1 MIPMYEP
8 LQAVKC
14 KKCGKLIAKPKECG
28 KIKGDTVRM
37 SASLTEFDI
46 QMFAREVS
54 KAIYSKFGSKLEE
67 IAENAVKVLVS
78 IDLKPFLVSCSS
90 QGNPQQT
97 IKNLTNAWY
106 SECFLSYPSVY
117 SMKDPISPKIVKK
130 LNRYFETVNKHF
142 GGWRYIIAYY
152 SIFFAL
158 SAMLRAIDEA
168 YKGGH
173 KSIIKAFNSRFF
185 SRRFPSKFMLHP
197 FNAFKAQNSVTPDI
211 FSKSFPTI
219 SKDLKIERGEK
230 ITILNLLYFAREK
243 VNYEIMS
250 RFARAKK
257 QRYHVYLTLNLRR
270 IVFLFN
276 LIVEVFLIKCY
287 GFDYLYRRFRTTIKY
302 FGRSR
307 IKPYPISIRFEIYEK
322 YFKETRGILGS
333 V

>member
-1 MIPMYEP
+1 MRS
-8 LQAVKC
+8 
-14 KKCGKLIAKPKECG
+14 
-28 KIKGDTVRM
+28 T
-37 SASLTEFDI
+37 SLTEFDI
-46 QMFAREVS
+46 QVFAREVG

-67 IAENAVKVLVS
+67 NAENAVKVLVD
-78 IDLKPFLVSCSS
+78 IELKPFLVSCKSK
-90 QGNPQQT
+90 GNPQQA

-106 SECFLSYPSVY
+106 SECFLAYPSVH
-117 SMKDPISPKIVKK
+117 SMKDPISPKILKK

-158 SAMLRAIDEA
+158 SAMLRVIDESH
-168 YKGGH
+168 KGGH
-173 KSIIKAFNSRFF
+173 KGIIKAFNSRFF
-185 SRRFPSKFMLHP
+185 SRRFPSEFMLYP
-197 FNAFKAQNSVTPDI
+197 FDVFKAKNSGTPEI

-219 SKDLKIERGEK
+219 SEDLMVERGEK
-230 ITILNLLYFAREK
+230 ITLLDLLYLARQK

-276 LIVEVFLIKCY
+276 LITEVFLIKCY
-287 GFDYLYRRFRTTIKY
+287 GFNSLYRRFRTTKKY